1 MIEKEFTTMDKFWMC
16 YVEGSQGCSY
26 RHEFKDSALQ
36 EAERLAR
43 MESNAGKK
51 VFVIEAISF
60 CKTEIKPV
68 IWVEVQ

>member
-1 MIEKEFTTMDKFWMC
+1 MEKFWMC
-16 YVEGSQGCSY
+16 YVEDSQGCSY
-26 RHEFKDSALQ
+26 KHGYKDDAIR

-51 VFVIEAISF
+51 VFVIEAMMY

-68 IWVEVQ
+68 IWVEASHD

>member
-1 MIEKEFTTMDKFWMC
+1 MEKFWMC
-16 YVEGSQGCSY
+16 LVDDSSGCHY
-26 RHEFKDSALQ
+26 RHTYKDDAIK

-43 MESNAGKK
+43 MESNVGKK
-51 VFVIEAISF
+51 VYIVEAICY